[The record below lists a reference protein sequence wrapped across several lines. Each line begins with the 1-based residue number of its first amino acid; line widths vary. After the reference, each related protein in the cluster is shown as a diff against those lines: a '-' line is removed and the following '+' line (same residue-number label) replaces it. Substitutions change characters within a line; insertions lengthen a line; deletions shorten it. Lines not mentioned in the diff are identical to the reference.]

1 MTGTSTSGMGST
13 TPDIHDRFKA
23 SVHFH
28 HQEHR
33 PRQQRGSMEFRRFRG
48 PKADEFFLLARP
60 GDVGPDVG
68 AQARSVYEALLDGLC
83 AQDIDPAF
91 LASETLFLGTGRA
104 NLEAVADSR
113 RRVFGQT
120 DNVACRPATTWIG
133 QAPLDGKGDLAVSAV
148 AVVPHRRDRWS
159 VDDVTLPASCNCVD
173 CSAGPRAR
181 VARDGDETSFHA
193 GDLRGR
199 GVDAYQQTL
208 DLFRTADALLAE
220 AGMSFRDVVRTWIY
234 LRDIDRDYDALN
246 RGRRDFFQAAGV
258 ERRPASTGVQGSPS
272 AAAHDVSMSLY
283 AVRSGRSLSITQMS
297 TPTLNE
303 AWTYGADF
311 SRGLRLVD
319 ANKVALYVS
328 GTASLDERGESV
340 HLGDFEAQVERM
352 LLNLTSLLAEQG
364 AGFGD
369 VVSAVTYLK
378 NPSDAPR
385 LHELLQQGVF
395 GGFPLVVVEAPL
407 CRPELLCET
416 EAVALLALPPGV

>member
-1 MTGTSTSGMGST
+1 M
-13 TPDIHDRFKA
+13 
-23 SVHFH
+23 HFH
-28 HQEHR
+28 HQEQR
-33 PRQQRGSMEFRRFRG
+33 PRSQRGSIEFRRFRG

-60 GDVGPDVG
+60 GDVGADAG
-68 AQARSVYEALLDGLC
+68 AQALSVYEALLDGLS
-83 AQDIDPAF
+83 AQGIDPVF
-91 LASETLFLGTGRA
+91 LASETLFLGSGRED
-104 NLEAVADSR
+104 LEAAACSR
-113 RRVFGQT
+113 GRVFGQK
-120 DNVACRPATTWIG
+120 DPGALRPAATRIG
-133 QAPLDGKGDLAVSAV
+133 QHPLDGKGDLAVAAV
-148 AVVPHRRDRWS
+148 AVVPHRRAPWS
-159 VDDVTLPASCNCVD
+159 VDHVTLPASCGCPD
-173 CSAGPRAR
+173 CSDGPRAR
-181 VARDGDETSFHA
+181 VVHDGDETSFHA

-199 GVDAYQQTL
+199 GDDAYEQTV
-208 DLFRTADALLAE
+208 DMFRTADALLAE
-220 AGMSFRDVVRTWIY
+220 AGLSFRDVVRTWIY

-272 AAAHDVSMSLY
+272 AAAHDLSMSLY
-283 AVRSGRSLSITQMS
+283 AVRSAQPLSITRMS

-319 ANKVALYVS
+319 GNKVALHVS

-340 HLGDFEAQVERM
+340 HLGDFDAQVERM

-378 NPSDAPR
+378 NPADAPR
-385 LHELLQQGVF
+385 LHELLQR
-395 GGFPLVVVEAPL
+395 GGFLGFPFVVVEAPL

-416 EAVALLALPPGV
+416 EVVALLPLPQGA